1 MEKFLC
7 KEFYSTDYLF
17 SGSLTLKN
25 GRIDMYQFDEG
36 YCQATQYN
44 ATQDNFTFLY
54 YDKDHLGNVRQ
65 VTKAIGSNGTV
76 VQTMNYYP
84 FGAQFC
90 DGSANNND
98 VQPYKYNGKE
108 LDKMHGLNTYD
119 YGARQYNPVTAR
131 WDRMDPLDLV

>member
-1 MEKFLC
+1 MEI
-7 KEFYSTDYLF
+7 
-17 SGSLTLKN
+17 KN
-25 GRIDMYQFDEG
+25 CISFQKRH
-36 YCQATQYN
+36 
-44 ATQDNFTFLY
+44 
-54 YDKDHLGNVRQ
+54 KDHLGNVRQ

-98 VQPYKYNGKE
+98 VQPYKYNGKV

-131 WDRMDPLDLV
+131 WDRMDPLAEKYYGVSPYMYPSGKEMIMQKSKNAQSQYTLNTNNILFGF